1 MSPQGT
7 GARPQ
12 HQRLL
17 GKWGKAT
24 AQPLTFWDLPGWGQC
39 SCPPSPARPR
49 LITLPLGTAARR
61 GRQEAGDS
69 TPPPLGQEAFPSP
82 QHNPATSKKDLAQHR
97 APCRRACAGKVQAP
111 GDTGTRTELG
121 STPVPVPRQR
131 EGTSHSEHS
140 LCTNAQQADS
150 RRGAGLRAKSALS
163 LAGHHPHPPGRD
175 PRGRGDPDTA

>member
-111 GDTGTRTELG
+111 GDTDPDGARVNTGPCPSAERRDVPLRALLMHKRTASRLQKG
-121 STPVPVPRQR
+121 SWSEGKVSAQPGWSPPPPPRPRPQ
-131 EGTSHSEHS
+131 
-140 LCTNAQQADS
+140 
-150 RRGAGLRAKSALS
+150 GAG
-163 LAGHHPHPPGRD
+163 GP
-175 PRGRGDPDTA
+175 